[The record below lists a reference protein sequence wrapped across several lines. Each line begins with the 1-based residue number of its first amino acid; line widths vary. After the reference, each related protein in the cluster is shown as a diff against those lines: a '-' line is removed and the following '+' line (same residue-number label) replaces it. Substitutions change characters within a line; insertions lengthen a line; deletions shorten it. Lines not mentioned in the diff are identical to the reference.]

1 MTHWETENPIRV
13 AIVGVGNCCSAFIQG
28 LIYYRKFGADG
39 PGLMNVDIGGYKV
52 TDILPVASFDVDAR
66 KVGKD
71 LSEAIFSPPNI
82 AYRYPNLEIP
92 KCGVFVQKG
101 LVMDGVSE
109 NLAESMVEI
118 AHNKPVDVV
127 KILKESKAEML
138 INFLPTGSAQ
148 AARFYADAAIKEA
161 KIGFINGMPE
171 LIVCDPAYQKAAIE
185 NNVSLIGDDVKSQL
199 GGTAIHRGLINL
211 LLSRGIRIKRTYQLN
226 YAGNTDFYN
235 LIHRGESK
243 HKTKREALEMLLPAD
258 TEISTGFSYIE
269 LMEDRKT
276 AVFYI
281 DGRNYGNAPLRFE
294 AKLEVEDSSNSAGV
308 IVDMVR
314 YVKIA
319 LDRKIG
325 GVLEAASAFLTKH
338 PPVPVKDDAIARQQL
353 AEFVAG
359 QRER

>member
-1 MTHWETENPIRV
+1 MHWETENPIKV
-13 AIVGVGNCCSAFIQG
+13 AIVGVGNCCSALIQG
-28 LIYYRKFGADG
+28 LIYYRKFGADR
-39 PGLMNVDIGGYKV
+39 PGLMSVDIGGYKV
-52 TDILPVASFDVDAR
+52 MDILPVAAFDVDAR

-92 KCGVFVQKG
+92 KCGVLVHKG
-101 LVMDGVSE
+101 PVMDGVPE
-109 NLAESMVEI
+109 HLAESAVEI
-118 AHNKPVDVV
+118 DQSQAVDDVV
-127 KILKESKAEML
+127 KVLKESKAEML

-171 LIVCDPAYQKAAIE
+171 LIVCDPSYQQVAIE
-185 NNVSLIGDDVKSQL
+185 NRVPLIGDDVKSQL
-199 GGTAIHRGLINL
+199 GGTIIHRDLINL

-243 HKTKREALEMLLPAD
+243 HKTKREAIETLLD
-258 TEISTGFSYIE
+258 GETEISTGFSYVE
-269 LMEDRKT
+269 LMRDRKT

-281 DGRNYGNAPLRFE
+281 DGSNYGNAPLHFE
-294 AKLEVEDSSNSAGV
+294 AKLEVEDSANSAGV

-314 YVKIA
+314 YMKIA
-319 LDRKIG
+319 LDRKIS
-325 GVLEAASAFLTKH
+325 GVLESASAFLTKH
-338 PPVPVKDDAIARQQL
+338 PPVPLKDDAIARQHL
-353 AEFVAG
+353 SEFVAG
-359 QRER
+359 RRER